1 MKPATLVAAAL
12 CVASVAAFAPK
23 ASGAALM
30 SARSQRVAPPAMSME
45 VWSEKNIRLT
55 LPLGVA
61 LPLAGLVTPPDSF
74 GASVLL
80 VDRPDAIVLVRL
92 AALLEHRITADGL
105 LTQDKGAAR
114 SRSEAGGAGA
124 DPLRVRRDKGAKI
137 RD

>member
-30 SARSQRVAPPAMSME
+30 QARSSRVAPPAMSME

-61 LPLAGLVTPPDSF
+61 LPLAGLVRPPDTF
-74 GASVLL
+74 GASVLP
-80 VDRPDAIVLVRL
+80 VAI
-92 AALLEHRITADGL
+92 AALWIFIFVDL
-105 LTQDKGAAR
+105 LKAAVPQD
-114 SRSEAGGAGA
+114 
-124 DPLRVRRDKGAKI
+124 DFDF
-137 RD
+137 